1 MRYLTM
7 KSSYRI
13 LEIILLLTLLF
24 TYGCAHVSTR
34 HIEQGDSQANKRN
47 FIAAA
52 KEYLSAL
59 KYERN
64 HLESRQRLCSVAEPA
79 YKESLKKAEKF
90 ETASK
95 FKKARKAFKQTT
107 SYIEQFTKFD
117 CVDFPVIDL
126 NQKIASMG
134 SAILEK
140 HYQQAEFHF
149 SRGHYLFAV
158 EEYKK
163 AARSK
168 PYKDSNQKIAQSH
181 FAQAKIYE
189 LQSQFREAADQYLFS
204 HDTIL
209 NFKGSK
215 DKANAILYSLG
226 NYFLSNNHCRKALQ
240 DFQQASGLN
249 PNYKDLAE
257 KLRQSSECAIVT
269 IAFAKFNNKTRRNI
283 AGMSIGDFIYD
294 QIQSGINN
302 NGSRFLRIV
311 DSSGNYHN
319 ADYKIS
325 GKLTQIRVVH
335 RGLEKKRVSGIAARR
350 YNCQHTDDNG
360 NIYNDTCT
368 EDVNIYYD
376 EITDHVSVTLSGS
389 IKAVNTRT
397 GENIVLY
404 NISSQMDD
412 SIRYAD
418 IVSHLKDVELYQ
430 DLYNLVNERTHLVD
444 GDDLVREA
452 IAEIEKGFVK
462 EIIQNIDQSNNLS
475 DPTNLALYH

>member
-1 MRYLTM
+1 M
-7 KSSYRI
+7 KSNYKI
-13 LEIILLLTLLF
+13 LELILVLTLLL
-24 TYGCAHVSTR
+24 TYGCAHISTR
-34 HIEQGDSQANKRN
+34 HIEQGDSEANKRN

-64 HLESRQRLCSVAEPA
+64 HQESRQRLCSVAEPA
-79 YKESLKKAEKF
+79 YEESLKKAEKL
-90 ETASK
+90 EIASK
-95 FKKARKAFKQTT
+95 FKKARKAYRQTA

-117 CVDFPVIDL
+117 CVNFPVIDI
-126 NQKIASMG
+126 NQKIAQMG

-149 SRGHYLFAV
+149 SRGHYPAAI

-163 AARSK
+163 ASRSK
-168 PYKDSNQKIAQSH
+168 PYKDSTQKIAQSH

-189 LQSQFREAADQYLFS
+189 SQSQFREAANQYLFS
-204 HDTIL
+204 HDSIA
-209 NFKGSK
+209 NFQDSK
-215 DKANAILYSLG
+215 DKANAIFYSLG
-226 NYFLSNNHCRKALQ
+226 KYFLSNNHCRRALQ

-257 KLRQSSECAIVT
+257 KLRQSSECAMVT

-311 DSSGNYHN
+311 DASGDYRN

-335 RGLEKKRVSGIAARR
+335 RGLEKRRMSDIAARR

-360 NIYNDTCT
+360 NTYSDTCT

-376 EITDHVSVTLSGS
+376 EITDHISVTLSGS

-412 SIRYAD
+412 SIRYAE
-418 IVSHLKDVELYQ
+418 IVSHLRHVELHR
-430 DLYNLVNERTHLVD
+430 DLYNLVNERTHLID
-444 GDDLVREA
+444 GEELVREA
-452 IAEIEKGFVK
+452 IAEIEQGFVK
-462 EIIQNIDQSNNLS
+462 EIIQNIDHSNNLS